1 VLPFR
6 SRRGK
11 FQVMNRYLALAFC
24 SLLIAVAPF
33 AMAQKPIVTLS
44 PTSLNFGTVEAGT
57 MSLPQVVTLTN
68 TGTAALTITQLG
80 AGSAYQ
86 VFNDCPATVNAGA
99 SCTFGVVF
107 QPQTAGTFSYQV
119 SIRDNAAGSPQKVTL
134 SGIATTPVV
143 GLSPNA
149 LTFGVQAVGTTSSV
163 QAVTLT
169 NQGTSTLTI
178 SSIVPSGD
186 FAQTNTCAGT
196 LAVGKSCTISIAFSP
211 TAGGAR
217 AGDVTINSS
226 GNSSQNIS
234 LLGTASSGSASL
246 SASTLTFAN
255 QNLWTNSPA
264 QTVTLTNN
272 GSTTL
277 QIISVV
283 ASGDYNQTNTC
294 GSSLAAA
301 ANCTITVNFMP
312 GATGTRTGYV
322 TVSDTDAS
330 NLQTVTLTGTG
341 KVPTSIVTITPGF
354 ASATSSQT
362 VQFQAFISGVES
374 SEVTWAVDGIAG
386 GNSRVGTITTAGLY
400 TPPAVAGAHTVQA
413 TDTANKSQRATSRV
427 VATAF
432 PGIFTNH
439 SDSARDGQNLNEIV
453 LTTGNVNSTQFGKLF
468 SYALDGYTY
477 AQPLY
482 VPNLSIPGQGT
493 HNVVFVATQHDSV
506 YAFDANNSPTTPLW
520 HISFIDP
527 GAGITTVPAA
537 DVIDTG
543 CDNIGIEVGITGT
556 PIIDPALNELFVVV
570 RTKEN
575 GAYFQRLHI
584 LNITTGDEVSGSPV
598 VIQASVPGVGE
609 GSYGSGAVAFDP
621 LLENSRP
628 GMLLMNGVVY
638 IAFSSLC
645 DKRPYHGWVLGYN
658 ETTLAQ
664 VSVFNTSPNGI
675 ATGIWQ
681 SGNGIVGD
689 AANGYIY
696 FATGNGWF
704 DANDGGVDYGDTI
717 TKLSTTNNVLSVAD
731 YFTPHD
737 QDTLNYQDL
746 DMGSGGCLLLPDQPT
761 PPIHLLTCVGK
772 EGNIYLLNRDNMGHF
787 NANGDTQ
794 VVQTLMIGKVWGSP
808 AYWLNQTYFWGDGDY
823 LKAYRLYDSLF
834 SATPVSEDTKT
845 SLYPAPTPTV
855 SANGSTNGIVWAV
868 FTSNNKTAGPAILR
882 AYDAANVSRQLF
894 DSSTKTANQAGP
906 AVKFV
911 VPTVADGRVYL
922 GTQSELDAYGILP

>member
-1 VLPFR
+1 MSQRLP
-6 SRRGK
+6 
-11 FQVMNRYLALAFC
+11 LAFC
-24 SLLIAVAPF
+24 LVLLLIVIAPL
-33 AMAQKPIVTLS
+33 AMASGPIVTLS
-44 PTSLNFGTVEAGT
+44 ATTLNFGTTEAGT
-57 MSLPQVVTLTN
+57 MTAAQVVTLTN
-68 TGTAALTITQLG
+68 TGTAALDITQLS

-86 VFNDCPATVNAGA
+86 IFNDCPATVNAGA

-107 QPQTAGTFSYQV
+107 QPQTAGTYSYSAQ
-119 SIRDNAAGSPQKVTL
+119 IKDNAPGSPQKVTL
-134 SGIATTPVV
+134 NGTATAPVV

-149 LTFGVQAVGTTSSV
+149 LTFGTQAVGTTSAV

-169 NQGTSTLTI
+169 NQGTTTLTI

-196 LAVGKSCTISIAFSP
+196 LAAGKNCTINITFSP
-211 TAGGAR
+211 TTGGAR
-217 AGDVTINSS
+217 GGAVTINSA
-226 GNSSQNIS
+226 GNSAQNVS
-234 LLGTASSGSASL
+234 LLGTASSGTASL
-246 SASTLTFAN
+246 SPPTLTFSS
-255 QNLWTNSPA
+255 QSLWTKSTA
-264 QTVTLTNN
+264 QTVTLTNK
-272 GSTTL
+272 GTTAL

-283 ASGDYNQTNTC
+283 ASGDYSQTNNC
-294 GSSLAAA
+294 GSSVAAS
-301 ANCTITVNFMP
+301 ANCTITVSFLP
-312 GATGTRTGYV
+312 GATGTRTGYI

-330 NLQTVTLTGTG
+330 NLQTVSLTGSG
-341 KVPTSIVTITPGF
+341 KVPTSQVTVTPGF

-362 VQFQAFISGVES
+362 VQFQASINGVPTNN
-374 SEVTWAVDGIAG
+374 VTWAVDGITG
-386 GNSRVGTITTAGLY
+386 GNTNVGKITTLGLY
-400 TPPAVAGAHTVQA
+400 TPPSKAGAHTVRA
-413 TDTANKSQRATSRV
+413 TSTANKAQSAISRV

-432 PGIFTNH
+432 PGLLTNH
-439 SDSARDGQNLNEIV
+439 NDAGRTGQNLNEVV

-468 SYALDGYTY
+468 SYPIDGYAY

-482 VPNLSIPGQGT
+482 VPNLVIPGQGT
-493 HNVVFVATQHDSV
+493 HNVVFVADEHDSV

-520 HISFIDP
+520 QVSFIDP
-527 GAGITTVPAA
+527 GAGITTIPAA
-537 DVIDTG
+537 DVSNAT
-543 CDNIGIEVGITGT
+543 CDNVGIEIGITGT
-556 PIIDPALNELFVVV
+556 PVIDTAKGELFVVV

-584 LNITTGDEVSGSPV
+584 LDITTGSDVSGSPLL
-598 VIQASVPGVGE
+598 IQASVPGVGE
-609 GSYGSGAVAFDP
+609 GSYGTGTVAFDQ

-645 DKRPYHGWVLGYN
+645 DNRPYHGWVLGYD
-658 ETTLAQ
+658 ETTFAQ

-675 ATGIWQ
+675 ASGIWQ

-689 AANGYIY
+689 TTNGDLY

-704 DANDGGVDYGDTI
+704 DVDSGGLDYGDTI
-717 TKLSTTNNVLSVAD
+717 TKLTTTGNVLSVAD

-737 QDTLNYQDL
+737 QDNLNHQDL

-772 EGNIYLLNRDNMGHF
+772 EGNIYLVNRDNMGHF

-794 VVQTLMIGKVWGSP
+794 VVQTLMIGQVWGSP
-808 AYWLNQTYFWGDGDY
+808 AYYLDQTYFWGDGDF
-823 LKAYRLYDSLF
+823 LKAYRLYGSLF
-834 SATPVSEDTKT
+834 SATPVSEDSKS

-868 FTSNNKTAGPAILR
+868 FTSNNKTNGPSILR

-894 DSSTKTANQAGP
+894 DSSANSSNQAGP

-922 GTQSELDAYGILP
+922 GTQSELDVYGILP

>member
-1 VLPFR
+1 MSQRLP
-6 SRRGK
+6 
-11 FQVMNRYLALAFC
+11 LALC
-24 SLLIAVAPF
+24 SALLLMVIAPL
-33 AMAQKPIVTLS
+33 AMAQKPVVTLS
-44 PTSLNFGTVEAGT
+44 ATSLNFGTTEAGT
-57 MSLPQVVTLTN
+57 MTAAQVVTLTN
-68 TGTAALTITQLG
+68 TGNAVLTITQLS

-86 VFNDCPATVNAGA
+86 VFNDLCATVNAGA

-107 QPQTAGTFSYQV
+107 QPQTAGTYSYSV
-119 SIRDNAAGSPQKVTL
+119 SIKDNAADSPQKVTL
-134 SGIATTPVV
+134 NGTATAPVV

-149 LTFGVQAVGTTSSV
+149 LTFGTQAVGTTSAV

-178 SSIVPSGD
+178 NSIIPSGD
-186 FAQTNTCAGT
+186 FAQTNTCTGT
-196 LAVGKSCTISIAFSP
+196 LAAGKNCMISITFSP
-211 TAGGAR
+211 TVGGAR
-217 AGDVTINSS
+217 GGAVTISS
-226 GNSSQNIS
+226 AGNSPQNVS

-246 SASTLTFAN
+246 SATTLTFSN
-255 QNLWTNSPA
+255 QNLWTKSAA
-264 QTVTLTNN
+264 QTVTLTNT
-272 GSTTL
+272 GSTAL
-277 QIISVV
+277 PIISVV
-283 ASGDYNQTNTC
+283 ASGDYAQTNNC
-294 GSSLAAA
+294 GSSVAASA
-301 ANCTITVNFMP
+301 KCTITVTFTP
-312 GATGTRTGYV
+312 GATGTRPGYV

-330 NLQTVTLTGTG
+330 NLQTVNLTGTG
-341 KVPTSIVTITPGF
+341 KVPTSQVTVTPGF

-362 VQFQAFISGVES
+362 VQFQASINGVPS
-374 SEVTWAVDGIAG
+374 NNVTWAVDGTTG
-386 GNSRVGTITTAGLY
+386 GNSTVGKITTLGLY
-400 TPPAVAGAHTVQA
+400 TPPTKAGAHTVRA
-413 TDTANKSQRATSRV
+413 TSTANKSQSATSRV

-432 PGIFTNH
+432 PGLLTNH
-439 SDSARDGQNLNEIV
+439 SDNGRTGQNLNEVV

-468 SYALDGYTY
+468 SYAVDGYTY

-482 VPNLSIPGQGT
+482 VPNVAVSGQGT

-520 HISFIDP
+520 QVSFIDP
-527 GAGITTVPAA
+527 GAGITTVPSA
-537 DVIDTG
+537 DVIDPG
-543 CDNIGIEVGITGT
+543 CDNVGVEVGITGT
-556 PIIDPALNELFVVV
+556 PVIDSAKGELFVVV

-584 LNITTGDEVSGSPV
+584 LDITTGNEVSGSPV

-609 GSYGSGAVAFDP
+609 GSYGTGTVAFDP

-645 DKRPYHGWVLGYN
+645 DKRPYHGWVLGYD

-675 ATGIWQ
+675 ASGIWQ

-689 AANGYIY
+689 ASNGYIY
-696 FATGNGWF
+696 YATGNGWF
-704 DANDGGVDYGDTI
+704 DADSGGLDYGDTI
-717 TKLSTTNNVLSVAD
+717 TKLKTTGNVLSVAD

-737 QDTLNYQDL
+737 QDNLNHNDL

-772 EGNIYLLNRDNMGHF
+772 EGNIYLVNRDNMGHF

-794 VVQTLMIGKVWGSP
+794 VVQTLMIGQVWGAP
-808 AYWLNQTYFWGDGDY
+808 AYWLNQTYFWGDGDF

-834 SATPVSEDTKT
+834 SATPVSTSSKS

-868 FTSNNKTAGPAILR
+868 FTSSNKTGGAAILR

-894 DSSTKTANQAGP
+894 ESSSSSGNQAGP

-922 GTQSELDAYGILP
+922 GTQSELDVYGILPH

>member
-1 VLPFR
+1 MSQRLP
-6 SRRGK
+6 
-11 FQVMNRYLALAFC
+11 LAFYVG
-24 SLLIAVAPF
+24 LILIVIAPL
-33 AMAQKPIVTLS
+33 AMAQQPVVTLS
-44 PTSLNFGTVEAGT
+44 ATSLNFGTTEAGT
-57 MSLPQVVTLTN
+57 MTAAQVVTLTN
-68 TGTAALTITQLG
+68 TGNAALNITQLS

-99 SCTFGVVF
+99 SCIFGVVF
-107 QPQTAGTFSYQV
+107 QPQTAGTYSYSA
-119 SIRDNAAGSPQKVTL
+119 SIKDNAANSPQKVTL
-134 SGIATTPVV
+134 NGTATAPVV

-149 LTFGVQAVGTTSSV
+149 LTFGAQAVGTTSGV

-169 NQGTSTLTI
+169 NQGTTTLTI
-178 SSIVPSGD
+178 SSIIASGD
-186 FAQTNTCAGT
+186 FAQTNTCTGT
-196 LAVGKSCTISIAFSP
+196 LAAGKNCTINISFSP
-211 TAGGAR
+211 TSGGAR
-217 AGDVTINSS
+217 GGAVTINSA
-226 GNSSQNIS
+226 GNSPQNVS
-234 LLGTASSGSASL
+234 LLGTGSSGSASL

-255 QNLWTNSPA
+255 QNLWTKSAA
-264 QTVTLTNN
+264 QTVTLTNT
-272 GSTTL
+272 GSTAL

-283 ASGDYNQTNTC
+283 ASGDYTQTNNC
-294 GSSLAAA
+294 GTSVAASA
-301 ANCTITVNFMP
+301 KCTITVNFFP
-312 GATGTRTGYV
+312 GATGTRTGNI

-330 NLQTVTLTGTG
+330 NLQTVSLTGSG
-341 KVPTSIVTITPGF
+341 QVPTSQVTVTPGF

-362 VQFQAFISGVES
+362 VQFQASLNGVPTNN
-374 SEVTWAVDGIAG
+374 VTWAVDGITG
-386 GNSRVGTITTAGLY
+386 GNTNVGKITTLGLY
-400 TPPAVAGAHTVQA
+400 TPPTKAGGHTV
-413 TDTANKSQRATSRV
+413 RATSNTNKAQSAISRV

-432 PGIFTNH
+432 LGLLTNH
-439 SDSARDGQNLNEIV
+439 NDAGRTGQNLNEVV

-468 SYALDGYTY
+468 SYPVDGYTY

-482 VPNLSIPGQGT
+482 VPNVNVSGQGT

-520 HISFIDP
+520 QVSFIDP

-543 CDNIGIEVGITGT
+543 CDNVGIEVGITGT
-556 PIIDPALNELFVVV
+556 PVIDAAKKELFVVV

-584 LNITTGDEVSGSPV
+584 LDITTGNEVSGSPV
-598 VIQASVPGVGE
+598 VIQASVSGVGE
-609 GSYGSGAVAFDP
+609 GSYGTGTVAFDP

-645 DKRPYHGWVLGYN
+645 DKRPYHGWVLGYDEN
-658 ETTLAQ
+658 TFAQ

-689 AANGYIY
+689 TTNGDLY

-704 DANDGGVDYGDTI
+704 DADSGGLDYGDTI
-717 TKLSTTNNVLSVAD
+717 TKLTTTGNVLSIAD

-737 QDTLNYQDL
+737 QDNLNHQDL
-746 DMGSGGCLLLPDQPT
+746 DMGSGGCLLLPNQPT

-772 EGNIYLLNRDNMGHF
+772 EGNIYLVNRDNMGHF

-794 VVQTLMIGKVWGSP
+794 VVQTLMIGQVWGAP

-823 LKAYRLYDSLF
+823 LKAYRLYGSLF
-834 SATPVSEDTKT
+834 SASPVSQDSKT

-868 FTSNNKTAGPAILR
+868 FTSNNKTGGAAILR

-894 DSSTKTANQAGP
+894 DSSTKSANAAGP

-911 VPTVADGRVYL
+911 VPTVADGRLYL
-922 GTQSELDAYGILP
+922 GTQSELDVYGILP